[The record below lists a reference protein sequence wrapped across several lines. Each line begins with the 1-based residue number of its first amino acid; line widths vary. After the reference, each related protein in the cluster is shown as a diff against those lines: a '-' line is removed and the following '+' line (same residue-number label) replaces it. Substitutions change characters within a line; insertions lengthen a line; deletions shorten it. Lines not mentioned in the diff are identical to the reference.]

1 MEFLSEDNRAGAG
14 SSVLLSPEIVAIRTK
29 LIEACDGK
37 TFAETIEF
45 LKQLLD
51 KEEDEQNRLGIL
63 AARVL
68 VLRQRVSHI
77 QNKED
82 AFDIS
87 QFEALTRSADSDF
100 DDNEK
105 NTEDEADTAE
115 EESWVRVRITEN
127 SIVKGVRFPKGV
139 IVDVHNEEADALVG
153 SGKAEV
159 IEINEEKNESD
170 NEIESN
176 VTSEEE
182 LQSENI
188 DSQVNKET
196 KDEEDAAKSSINE
209 DASVEKEEPE
219 EGDDTDNEDE
229 DNTVAKE
236 ELNTKENE

>member
-51 KEEDEQNRLGIL
+51 KEEDEQKRLGIL

-82 AFDIS
+82 AYDIS
-87 QFEALTRSADSDF
+87 PFEALTLSDYSDF

-105 NTEDEADTAE
+105 NTEDGADPAE

-139 IVDVHNEEADALVG
+139 IVDVHHEEADALIEA
-153 SGKAEV
+153 GKAEV
-159 IEINEEKNESD
+159 IESSEEKNDAEPD
-170 NEIESN
+170 AVNTEAE
-176 VTSEEE
+176 VEAEENTE
-182 LQSENI
+182 A
-188 DSQVNKET
+188 
-196 KDEEDAAKSSINE
+196 DAA
-209 DASVEKEEPE
+209 V
-219 EGDDTDNEDE
+219 
-229 DNTVAKE
+229 
-236 ELNTKENE
+236 NTKAEADAEPDSEDKST

>member
-1 MEFLSEDNRAGAG
+1 MEFLLEDNRAGAG

-51 KEEDEQNRLGIL
+51 KEEDEQKRLGIL

-82 AFDIS
+82 AYDIS

-105 NTEDEADTAE
+105 NTGDDADTAE
-115 EESWVRVRITEN
+115 DESWVRVRITEN

-139 IVDVHNEEADALVG
+139 IVDVHHEEADALVG

-182 LQSENI
+182 LQ
-188 DSQVNKET
+188 
-196 KDEEDAAKSSINE
+196 
-209 DASVEKEEPE
+209 
-219 EGDDTDNEDE
+219 TDNVDLRE
-229 DNTVAKE
+229 TRKPKMKRMP
-236 ELNTKENE
+236 LNLLTKTHL

>member
-51 KEEDEQNRLGIL
+51 KEEDEQKRLGIL

-87 QFEALTRSADSDF
+87 QFEALTRSSDSDF

-105 NTEDEADTAE
+105 NTGDDADTAE
-115 EESWVRVRITEN
+115 DESWVRVRITEN

-159 IEINEEKNESD
+159 IEINEEKNDSD

-182 LQSENI
+182 LQRDNI
-188 DSQVNKET
+188 DSQGNKET
-196 KDEEDAAKSSINE
+196 KDEEDAAKSINE
-209 DASVEKEEPE
+209 DASIEKEEPE
-219 EGDDTDNEDE
+219 EGNDTDDEDE
-229 DNTVAKE
+229 DNTLAKE
-236 ELNTKENE
+236 ELNTKEDE

>member
-1 MEFLSEDNRAGAG
+1 MEFLSEDNRAGTG

-51 KEEDEQNRLGIL
+51 KEEDEQKRLGIL

-82 AFDIS
+82 AYDIS

-100 DDNEK
+100 YDDEK
-105 NTEDEADTAE
+105 NLGDDTDTTED
-115 EESWVRVRITEN
+115 ESWVRVRITEN

-139 IVDVHNEEADALVG
+139 IVDVHHEEADALVG

-159 IEINEEKNESD
+159 IEINEEKNDSD

-176 VTSEEE
+176 VTSEED
-182 LQSENI
+182 LQTNNI
-188 DSQVNKET
+188 DSQGNKET
-196 KDEEDAAKSSINE
+196 KDEEDGAKSIQE
-209 DASVEKEEPE
+209 EAPIEKQELE
-219 EGDDTDNEDE
+219 EGNDTDEEDG
-229 DNTVAKE
+229 DHTSVKE
-236 ELNTKENE
+236 ELNAKEDE

>member
-51 KEEDEQNRLGIL
+51 KEEDEQKRLGIL

-82 AFDIS
+82 AYDIS

-105 NTEDEADTAE
+105 NIGDDADTAE
-115 EESWVRVRITEN
+115 DESWVRVRITEN

-139 IVDVHNEEADALVG
+139 IVDVHHEEADALIEA
-153 SGKAEV
+153 GKAEV
-159 IEINEEKNESD
+159 IESSEEKNDAEPD
-170 NEIESN
+170 AVNTEAE
-176 VTSEEE
+176 VEAEENTE
-182 LQSENI
+182 A
-188 DSQVNKET
+188 
-196 KDEEDAAKSSINE
+196 DAA
-209 DASVEKEEPE
+209 V
-219 EGDDTDNEDE
+219 
-229 DNTVAKE
+229 
-236 ELNTKENE
+236 NTKAEADAEPDSEDKST

>member
-51 KEEDEQNRLGIL
+51 KEEDEQKRLGIL

-82 AFDIS
+82 AYDFS

-100 DDNEK
+100 YDDEK
-105 NTEDEADTAE
+105 ISGDDADTAE
-115 EESWVRVRITEN
+115 DESWVRVRITEN

-139 IVDVHNEEADALVG
+139 IVDVHHEEADALVG

-159 IEINEEKNESD
+159 IESNEEKNESD

-176 VTSEEE
+176 VPSEEE
-182 LQSENI
+182 LQTNNI
-188 DSQVNKET
+188 DSQGNKET
-196 KDEEDAAKSSINE
+196 KDEEDAAKSIQE
-209 DASVEKEEPE
+209 GAQMAKEEPE
-219 EGDDTDNEDE
+219 EGDDTNDEDE
-229 DNTVAKE
+229 DNALVKRE
-236 ELNTKENE
+236 MNTKEDE

>member
-51 KEEDEQNRLGIL
+51 KEEDEQKRLGIL

-87 QFEALTRSADSDF
+87 QFEALTRSSDSDF

-105 NTEDEADTAE
+105 NTEDDVDTAE
-115 EESWVRVRITEN
+115 DESWVRVRITEN

-159 IEINEEKNESD
+159 IEINEEKNDSD
-170 NEIESN
+170 NEIEST
-176 VTSEEE
+176 VTSEAE
-182 LQSENI
+182 LQSDNI

-196 KDEEDAAKSSINE
+196 KDEEDAAKSINE
-209 DASVEKEEPE
+209 DASAEKEEPE
-219 EGDDTDNEDE
+219 EGNDTDDEDE
-229 DNTVAKE
+229 DNTLAKE
-236 ELNTKENE
+236 ELNTKEDE